1 MRLNEVC
8 GGALQIAVRAGKPN
22 AAMISRKRGFS
33 VLPMENWTQLLEALP
48 PSAEALPA
56 HEDTQP
62 AHEDTQPPQV
72 DTQPPDVDALP
83 LHADTPVMEE
93 ITMESSRMSPAE
105 GQAGVAPETQPV
117 H

>member
-8 GGALQIAVRAGKPN
+8 GGPLQIAVRAGKPN

-33 VLPMENWTQLLEALP
+33 ALPMENWTQLLEALP
-48 PSAEALPA
+48 PSA
-56 HEDTQP
+56 DMQP
-62 AHEDTQPPQV
+62 AHEDTEPPQV

-93 ITMESSRMSPAE
+93 IAMESSRMSPAE
-105 GQAGVAPETQPV
+105 GQAGVAAETQPAQ
-117 H
+117 